1 MRTQLIASNFGSS
14 EVTGHGGSLAVSS
27 GPERSPLVYQSDFLG
42 NDRFGGGQMSNE
54 LISVDAPSAPT
65 PKVSKRS
72 SKAAKLVQAAALAA
86 VLIPL
91 GSVAVETS
99 TINCSSS
106 YSGCIGTFSPTNT
119 SNDYD
124 FGAFDYI
131 LTMLNV
137 NGTFD
142 VDIAAQFGTQGSF
155 ALQMAN
161 FPGYQCVDLMDPSST
176 GAPCVDFGIFAPDPG
191 PNSWQNYRV
200 KIAWDFDSNSLFPGD
215 RITILHDFGDRQRPG
230 DFDNIYDEDMCLN
243 PLNTACT
250 YFPGPGDPSISSGDT
265 DFQHMLVALRPAAD
279 AVPEPA
285 TLIMLGS
292 GISAFLYRRRRRSR
306 DPENPQL

>member
-1 MRTQLIASNFGSS
+1 MAKLLLTVAARRIR
-14 EVTGHGGSLAVSS
+14 
-27 GPERSPLVYQSDFLG
+27 ERCAMFIFLT
-42 NDRFGGGQMSNE
+42 RRREGGQMSNE
-54 LISVDAPSAPT
+54 SNEMNGVDT
-65 PKVSKRS
+65 PRASTKTSKRFS
-72 SKAAKLVQAAALAA
+72 TSTKLIQAAALAA
-86 VLIPL
+86 VLVPL

-124 FGAFDYI
+124 FGGFDYI

-142 VDIAAQFGTQGSF
+142 VDINAVLGTQGFF
-155 ALQMAN
+155 APRLGN
-161 FPGYQCVDLMDPSST
+161 FPGYLCVDLLDPST

-191 PNSWQNYRV
+191 PNSWQGYRV
-200 KIAWDFDSNSLFPGD
+200 KIAWDFDSNPLFPNNPGN
-215 RITILHDFGDRQRPG
+215 RITILHDFGPRQRPG
-230 DFDNIYDEDMCLN
+230 DIDDIFDEDMCLN

-265 DFQHMLVALRPAAD
+265 DFQHMLVALRPTD
-279 AVPEPA
+279 VVPEPA
-285 TLIMLGS
+285 TLILLGS
-292 GISAFLYRRRRRSR
+292 GISGFLYRRCRRSR
-306 DPENPQL
+306 DPDNPQL

>member
-1 MRTQLIASNFGSS
+1 
-14 EVTGHGGSLAVSS
+14 
-27 GPERSPLVYQSDFLG
+27 
-42 NDRFGGGQMSNE
+42 MSNE
-54 LISVDAPSAPT
+54 MNGVEAPRGSSRKAW
-65 PKVSKRS
+65 KRS
-72 SKAAKLVQAAALAA
+72 STAVKLVQAAALAA
-86 VLIPL
+86 VLVPL

-137 NGTFD
+137 NGTFNVD
-142 VDIAAQFGTQGSF
+142 VNAVLGNQAFF
-155 ALQMAN
+155 ASRMGA

-176 GAPCVDFGIFAPDPG
+176 GSPCVDFGIFAPDPG
-191 PNSWQNYRV
+191 PASWQNYRV
-200 KIAWDFDSNSLFPGD
+200 KIAWDFDSNSLFPGA
-215 RITILHDFGDRQRPG
+215 RVGILHDFGERQKPG
-230 DFDNIYDEDMCLN
+230 DSDSNYDEDMCLN
-243 PLNTACT
+243 PLNVACT
-250 YFPGPGDPSISSGDT
+250 YFAGPGDPSISSGDT
-265 DFQHMLVALRPAAD
+265 DFQHQLVALRPVATD
-279 AVPEPA
+279 AVPEPG

-306 DPENPQL
+306 DPGNPQL